1 MCVLQ
6 FFEQLPAPSSSGPPL
21 CSSPR
26 LWALPCVRTMASNIL
41 EGRAGDTDTWVPTI
55 QLYYFKYS
63 NTESAEAPP
72 PPPLCL
78 PEVTPAFGI
87 CRWPLYFCTF
97 TTRICPSTISS
108 VWGTC
113 KVDAKDILL
122 WEDRVWPGRWVR
134 ADARG
139 SSCHRH
145 LGPHFIGYL
154 RLTSSVLLMMD
165 SGDSFRFL
173 AILTAAAKNICT
185 RLLWHVFEFP

>member
-41 EGRAGDTDTWVPTI
+41 EGRAGDTDTWVSTI

-113 KVDAKDILL
+113 KVDANGILL
-122 WEDRVWPGRWVR
+122 WEVFYCGR
-134 ADARG
+134 
-139 SSCHRH
+139 
-145 LGPHFIGYL
+145 IGYG
-154 RLTSSVLLMMD
+154 
-165 SGDSFRFL
+165 SGDGSALTHVAL
-173 AILTAAAKNICT
+173 AVTATLALISSDT
-185 RLLWHVFEFP
+185 YV